1 VFGFDNSWK
10 DILAGKGLKPI
21 DWREPISDVRK
32 AFWRTMH
39 TIEADAPAMLETRN
53 LTVSG
58 AAGALPARL
67 YVPYAAGL
75 NSPGLVFFHG
85 GGFMVGDLDSHEM
98 LCRRL
103 ADAARMRIL
112 SVAYRLA
119 PEHKFPAAPE
129 DCIAAARWAF
139 DNAAT
144 IGFLPE
150 RIAVGGD
157 SAGGNLAA
165 VVTHAFKQAG
175 DRRLKAQLLIYPC
188 TQFLLM
194 TPSQISFAQ
203 AFAVTQKAQDW
214 FVDAYLGAKDNA
226 HDWRASPLIADDFAG
241 LPHAMVVTAGLDPL
255 LDEGKAYADKLAA
268 SGVATLYRPYPEQVH
283 GFFNFTAVSKVARTA
298 IGECAAW
305 LAKTV

>member
-1 VFGFDNSWK
+1 VFNFDPSWK
-10 DILAGKGLKPI
+10 DLLAGKGLKPI
-21 DWREPISDVRK
+21 DWRAPIGEVRK

-39 TIEADAPAMLETRN
+39 TIEADAPVMLDTRA
-53 LTVSG
+53 LSVAG
-58 AAGALPARL
+58 AAGPLPARL
-67 YVPYAAGL
+67 YVPYAAGVA
-75 NSPGLVFFHG
+75 SPGLVFFHG

-103 ADAARMRIL
+103 ADAARIRVL

-129 DCIAAARWAF
+129 DCIAATRWAF
-139 DNAAT
+139 EHADS

-150 RIAVGGD
+150 RIGIGGD
-157 SAGGNLAA
+157 SAGGNLVA
-165 VVTHAFKQAG
+165 VVAHAFKHAA

-188 TQFLLM
+188 TQFLVM

-203 AFAVTQKAQDW
+203 AYAVTQRAQDW
-214 FVDAYLGAKDNA
+214 FVEAYLGAKENA
-226 HDWRASPLIADDFAG
+226 HDWRASPLIAEDFTG
-241 LPHAMVVTAGLDPL
+241 LPPAMVVTAGLDPL

-283 GFFNFTAVSKVARTA
+283 GFFNMTA
-298 IGECAAW
+298 ISKIARRAIEECAAW
-305 LAKTV
+305 LAKAL